1 MNDQLGDNPEALAGA
16 AMMIQREHAK
26 LREKAEAVEEK
37 KGGSEIIT
45 GIVVVAVMIATLAL
59 MMFMNSGGS

>member
-45 GIVVVAVMIATLAL
+45 GIVVVVVMIATLAL

>member
-26 LREKAEAVEEK
+26 LREKTEAIEEK
-37 KGGSEIIT
+37 KSGSEVLT
-45 GIVVVAVMIATLAL
+45 GVVVVVVMISTLAL
-59 MMFMNSGGS
+59 MMFMNSG